1 MAGEPSTYDTL
12 ERMTRDMEN
21 QEAIALPQR
30 RLASTAN
37 NRIQLTKP
45 KQTQP
50 NDAKGKNSA
59 YYDPLTL
66 NRKNTND
73 TLNLI
78 DKSFENLPP
87 TRRRTVQIKEIMAPQ
102 EPTENIN
109 HNNNFGGIDTHN
121 NNRNEISRKRL
132 AANEEEF
139 TYLKE
144 PRLQDPANT
153 YHTNESS
160 WNRHQYEEELRKAR
174 EQLQEYKEQLAETTI
189 HCERL
194 LNAKISEE
202 KALENFQRGNQNTE
216 EGYLELRDQVEILW
230 NKSKGMDLALE
241 SDSIPQQQDEA
252 AKLKA
257 LGNYILWAAVIFK
270 RLILYSPSTRD

>member
-1 MAGEPSTYDTL
+1 VVLKLIFFSLSSKLIAMAGEPSTYDTL

-21 QEAIALPQR
+21 QEAISLPQR

-50 NDAKGKNSA
+50 NDTKGKNTA

-78 DKSFENLPP
+78 DKSFEHLPP

-109 HNNNFGGIDTHN
+109 HNNNFGGIDTHS
-121 NNRNEISRKRL
+121 NNRNEINRKRL

-144 PRLQDPANT
+144 PRLQDPVNT
-153 YHTNESS
+153 YHTNEPS

-174 EQLQEYKEQLAETTI
+174 EQLQEVI
-189 HCERL
+189 
-194 LNAKISEE
+194 KIVSSWVARVNHGIFSI
-202 KALENFQRGNQNTE
+202 KNNWQKRRYIVRG
-216 EGYLELRDQVEILW
+216 Y
-230 NKSKGMDLALE
+230 
-241 SDSIPQQQDEA
+241 
-252 AKLKA
+252 
-257 LGNYILWAAVIFK
+257 
-270 RLILYSPSTRD
+270 